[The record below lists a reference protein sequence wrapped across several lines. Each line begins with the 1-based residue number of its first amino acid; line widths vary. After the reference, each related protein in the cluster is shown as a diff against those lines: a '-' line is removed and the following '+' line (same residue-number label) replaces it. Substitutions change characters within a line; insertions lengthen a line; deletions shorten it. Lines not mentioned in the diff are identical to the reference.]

1 MRFADLSGGLLG
13 AITGNKDL
21 ASNGLL
27 GLIPGAPN
35 ANGSLGLIGSIAG
48 YDKPLH
54 ELLGLPGWS
63 GTKARTKNDLAWN
76 ERSLPYGHPDRM
88 HGFGDYGADGWYK
101 GDLPG
106 GGPITDAEKRKYGH
120 EY

>member
-35 ANGSLGLIGSIAG
+35 VNGALGLVGSLVG

-54 ELLGLPGWS
+54 KSPGLPGLS
-63 GTKARTKNDLAWN
+63 RNKYDGTPMN
-76 ERSLPYGHPDRM
+76 ERSLPFGHSDRL
-88 HGFGDYGADGWYK
+88 HGF
-101 GDLPG
+101 
-106 GGPITDAEKRKYGH
+106 
-120 EY
+120 